1 MMKKI
6 NTTYLIALSALVF
19 ASCSESDGL
28 SSGIPLSKEKIAFA
42 ATLQDGWNGGTS
54 AEAGNSSRAGKPTF
68 SGLAMEQKVLT
79 ANEGLAK
86 PLYLHPLETENTS
99 VMNAM
104 PQTRGVMNES
114 STVGSFGVSAVYSKD
129 GVNYSPLF
137 QNEEAT
143 QNGSYWFTSSN
154 ATWPLD
160 GSVSFY
166 AYAPYNETSLS
177 LQGSDDFVKNKTIR
191 YTANTDFSKQP
202 DFIVAKSES
211 NAFTSSTAN
220 KAVGLSFSHALTAI
234 TFSISADMIPGKVKS
249 ITVSGVYGQGDYDLS
264 KASWASLANPSSTY
278 VITPNDAS
286 VNAGES
292 KALTDKNSA
301 LMMIPQHFGPKAN
314 ANANVSMVF
323 NDGAKD
329 KTVSFSLNGT
339 SWEAGKHIT
348 YVLSSSKITT
358 LKMGDLTYPSGWNS
372 VNDGATHKIRK
383 AYDPNTSA
391 GLFVVNEEKE
401 KKVIEANVQLTYDG
415 TSWSLPAGSK
425 LKFSPQY
432 NYFVYYPYQKGGL
445 PGAPAKDASN
455 IDVTS
460 AEKFFANAIATWKS
474 NNIAA
479 DQSTLEKMNAC
490 DLQIGKASLDE
501 DGCSVSF
508 KMEHAMGLA
517 VLNRESKSVPKHY
530 ILSGYPSYTW
540 DNGTTTL
547 IPSATLSNSQKL
559 YATTNTQGVKVI
571 PPSAASTFSSTST
584 ENDAWTGDVNI
595 TAAANGVGTGT
606 AKIKATKVD
615 YNYTMEVGDIYY
627 SDGAMTHQ
635 NEDLA
640 SVKTP
645 IGIVGYIGNDYWT
658 EKDFDISRKP
668 VGGHALVMCLKTIGS
683 TGSTV
688 DAQEDYKKNGNNG
701 AKVKAYIG
709 NRYAWCSSPSY
720 NRDEK
725 DVENV
730 DSKDKIVKS
739 KNLPYGSGYT
749 ETNAL
754 ITNWGSAAAAVEA
767 AYQAKHY
774 NTLPAPSSK
783 CTGWFLP
790 TAGQYYAVIKTLGAP
805 FSDDW
810 TGIWD
815 GNKSTYPD
823 GGFFRNMTTGTKKN
837 TEDITNNINDKLKK
851 VGDSNY
857 TEFFGSVNTWAW
869 TSSEFSSTRAVGVDS
884 GVDDSKGSGSVRFNN
899 GHGYKTYQDPVRPF
913 LAF

>member
-1 MMKKI
+1 MKKI

-19 ASCSESDGL
+19 ASCSESNEL

-54 AEAGNSSRAGKPTF
+54 AEAGNNSRAGKPIF

-86 PLYLHPLETENTS
+86 PLYLHPLETENTT

-191 YTANTDFSKQP
+191 YTANTDDLSKQP
-202 DFIVAKSES
+202 DLIVAKNEN

-234 TFSISADMIPGKVKS
+234 TFSISADMTPGTVKS
-249 ITVSGVYGQGDYDLS
+249 ITVSGVYGQGDYDFS
-264 KASWASLANPSSTY
+264 NAPWGSLASPSTY
-278 VITPNDAS
+278 AITPNDAS

-301 LMMIPQHFGPKAN
+301 LMMIPQKLGAN
-314 ANANVSMVF
+314 AKVSMVF

-358 LKMGDLTYPSGWNS
+358 LNMGSLTYPSGWNS
-372 VNDGATHKIRK
+372 VNQIRTK
-383 AYDPNTSA
+383 YAPNTSA
-391 GLFVVNEEKE
+391 GLFVVNEEK
-401 KKVIEANVQLTYDG
+401 KVIAANVQLTYNG

-425 LKFSPQY
+425 LKFSPKY
-432 NYFVYYPYQKGGL
+432 SYFVYYPYQDQASLTGL
-445 PGAPAKDASN
+445 PAVNTTIS
-455 IDVTS
+455 DVSISSSTQ
-460 AEKFFANAIATWKS
+460 FFADAIATWKS
-474 NNIAA
+474 RKIAT

-490 DLQIGKASLDE
+490 DLQIGKASLDD

-517 VLNRESKSVPKHY
+517 VLNRESKSLDHFYK
-530 ILSGYPSYTW
+530 LKGYEDYTW
-540 DNGTTTL
+540 SNGSVPTTANGT
-547 IPSATLSNSQKL
+547 ISSGQKL
-559 YATTNTQGVKVI
+559 FSTIATQGIMVVAPNSTVTFTNTSIGKDEWKYKSVPIKINEGNKVY
-571 PPSAASTFSSTST
+571 SG
-584 ENDAWTGDVNI
+584 E
-595 TAAANGVGTGT
+595 
-606 AKIKATKVD
+606 AKLKRQHYDETIYKMD
-615 YNYTMEVGDIYY
+615 VGDIYY
-627 SDGAMTHQ
+627 DNGGITKPSKDEIAAARKNGLT
-635 NEDLA
+635 
-640 SVKTP
+640 T
-645 IGIVGYIGNDYWT
+645 IGIIGYLGNDYWT
-658 EKDFDISRKP
+658 EKDVVISEKP

-683 TGSTV
+683 TSN
-688 DAQEDYKKNGNNG
+688 KN
-701 AKVKAYIG
+701 IG
-709 NRYAWCSSPSY
+709 TGYAWYSSNSNAGRSKVNSISLIADSY
-720 NRDEK
+720 K
-725 DVENV
+725 QT
-730 DSKDKIVKS
+730 
-739 KNLPYGSGYT
+739 YGSGYT

-754 ITNWGSAAAAVEA
+754 ISEWNTAATAATA
-767 AYQAKHY
+767 AYQAKNY
-774 NTLPAPSSK
+774 KTLPANSTK

-790 TAGQYYAVIKTLGAP
+790 SAGQYYAILKGFIGNFSFASDYFASFIIKNGSIA
-805 FSDDW
+805 
-810 TGIWD
+810 
-815 GNKSTYPD
+815 N
-823 GGFFRNMTTGTKKN
+823 
-837 TEDITNNINDKLKK
+837 ITNTINKILSS
-851 VGDSNY
+851 VGDLNY
-857 TEFFGSVNTWAW
+857 TEFFGSINTWAW
-869 TSSEFSSTRAVGVDS
+869 TSSEYSDEYAVGIDS
-884 GVDDSKGSGSVRFNN
+884 GIDDGREEGTIRFFFDGAFYQGKKGEL
-899 GHGYKTYQDPVRPF
+899 PVRPF

>member
-54 AEAGNSSRAGKPTF
+54 AEAGNNSRAGKPTF

-86 PLYLHPLETENTS
+86 PLYLHPLETENTT

-114 STVGSFGVSAVYSKD
+114 STVGSFGVSAVYSK
-129 GVNYSPLF
+129 GGANSSLF

-177 LQGSDDFVKNKTIR
+177 LQGSDAVVKNKTIC

-202 DFIVAKSES
+202 DLIVAKSEN

-234 TFSISADMIPGKVKS
+234 TFSISADMIPGMVKS
-249 ITVSGVYGQGDYDLS
+249 IKVSGVYGQGDYDFS
-264 KASWASLANPSSTY
+264 TGKWIHLANPSTY
-278 VITPNDAS
+278 VIKLDAP
-286 VNAGES
+286 VVAGES
-292 KALTDKNSA
+292 KALTDKTSA
-301 LMMIPQHFGPKAN
+301 LMMIPQDFDAN
-314 ANANVSMVF
+314 ATAKVSMEF
-323 NDGAKD
+323 NDGKKN
-329 KTVSFSLNGT
+329 KTVSFRLNNT
-339 SWEAGKHIT
+339 SWKAGNHIT

-358 LKMGDLTYPSGWNS
+358 LNMGSLTYPTGWNS
-372 VNDGATHKIRK
+372 VNDGATSKIRK
-383 AYDPNTSA
+383 AYDPNDPNSSVYA
-391 GLFVVNEEKE
+391 GLFVVNEKN
-401 KKVIEANVQLTYDG
+401 KVIEANVQLTYDG
-415 TSWSLPAGSK
+415 TSWSLPTGSK

-432 NYFVYYPYQKGGL
+432 SYFVYYPYQDQASLAGL
-445 PGAPAKDASN
+445 PAVNTTVS
-455 IDVTS
+455 DVSISSSTQ
-460 AEKFFANAIATWKS
+460 FFADAIATWKEHK
-474 NNIAA
+474 IAT
-479 DQSTLEKMNAC
+479 DQSTPDKMNAC

-530 ILSGYPSYTW
+530 ILSGYPSYTYTW

-547 IPSATLSNSQKL
+547 IPSDILSNSQKL

-571 PPSAASTFSSTST
+571 PPSAESSFSSKST
-584 ENDAWTGDVNI
+584 GNDAWTGDVNI

-615 YNYTMEVGDIYY
+615 YTYTMAVGDIYY

-635 NEDLA
+635 SEALA
-640 SVKTP
+640 SGKTP
-645 IGIVGYIGNDYWT
+645 IGIVGYLGSDYWT
-658 EKDFDISRKP
+658 EKGVSGK
-668 VGGHALVMCLKTIGS
+668 GGHALVMCLKTIGS
-683 TGSTV
+683 TGKTS
-688 DAQEDYKKNGNNG
+688 
-701 AKVKAYIG
+701 IG
-709 NRYAWCSSPSY
+709 TGYAWYSS
-720 NRDEK
+720 NIDAARTK
-725 DVENV
+725 VT
-730 DSKDKIVKS
+730 SKSDIVNS
-739 KNLPYGSGYT
+739 DYQSYGSGYT

-754 ITNWGSAAAAVEA
+754 IQKWGPNAAA
-767 AYQAKHY
+767 AYQAQNYK
-774 NTLPAPSSK
+774 TLPANSTK

-790 TAGQYYAVIKTLGAP
+790 TAGQYYAVMTTLGAP

-815 GNKSTYPD
+815 GNTSTHPKL
-823 GGFFRNMTTGTKKN
+823 GFFNNMTTVT
-837 TEDITNNINDKLKK
+837 TNINNKLKK

-857 TEFFGSVNTWAW
+857 TEFFGDINTWAW
-869 TSSEFSSTRAVGVDS
+869 TSSEFSSTNAVGVDS
-884 GVDDSKGSGSVRFNN
+884 GVDDDKGSGSVRFGSNL
-899 GHGYKTYQDPVRPF
+899 YTKTSLCPVRPF

>member
-54 AEAGNSSRAGKPTF
+54 AEAGNNSRAGKPTF

-166 AYAPYNETSLS
+166 AYAPYNDASLS

-202 DFIVAKSES
+202 DLIVAKSES

-220 KAVGLSFSHALTAI
+220 KAVGLSFNHALTAI

-249 ITVSGVYGQGDYDLS
+249 ITVSGVYGQGDYDFS
-264 KASWASLANPSSTY
+264 NASWVSLASPSTY
-278 VITPNDAS
+278 VIKPNDAS

-301 LMMIPQHFGPKAN
+301 LMLIPQDLGADAK
-314 ANANVSMVF
+314 VSMVF

-339 SWEAGKHIT
+339 SWTAGKHIT

-358 LKMGDLTYPSGWNS
+358 LNMGSLTYPTGWNS
-372 VNDGATHKIRK
+372 VNTGAKNQIRT
-383 AYDPNTSA
+383 AYDSNTSA
-391 GLFVVNEEKE
+391 GLFVVNEDRK
-401 KKVIEANVQLTYDG
+401 IIAANVQLTYNG

-474 NNIAA
+474 NNIAD
-479 DQSTLEKMNAC
+479 DQSTLDKMNAC
-490 DLQIGKASLDE
+490 DLQIGKATLDE

-517 VLNRESKSVPKHY
+517 EITLGAKTFDNNY
-530 ILSGYPSYTW
+530 YLSNYTSYTW
-540 DNGTTTL
+540 KNGTTTFH
-547 IPSATLSNSQKL
+547 A
-559 YATTNTQGVKVI
+559 YAGISGHSFYKVAAYRYVALVKPDITTDFSCGSTTDPDSWTEKVSVK
-571 PPSAASTFSSTST
+571 P
-584 ENDAWTGDVNI
+584 
-595 TAAANGVGTGT
+595 AANGVDKVT
-606 AKIKATKVD
+606 AISKRTSWPDKS
-615 YNYTMEVGDIYY
+615 YTMEVGDIYY

-635 NEDLA
+635 REDLA
-640 SVKTP
+640 SGKTP
-645 IGIVGYIGNDYWT
+645 IGIVGYLGNNYWT
-658 EKDFDISRKP
+658 EKGVSGK
-668 VGGHALVMCLKTIGS
+668 GGHALVMCLKTIGS
-683 TGSTV
+683 TGKTS
-688 DAQEDYKKNGNNG
+688 
-701 AKVKAYIG
+701 IG
-709 NRYAWCSSPSY
+709 TGYAWYSSNSDAGRPKVNSKSLLVNSY
-720 NRDEK
+720 NQ
-725 DVENV
+725 
-730 DSKDKIVKS
+730 S
-739 KNLPYGSGYT
+739 YGSGYT
-749 ETNAL
+749 ETAAL
-754 ITNWGSAAAAVEA
+754 IQKLGSAAAA
-767 AYQAKHY
+767 AYQAQKY
-774 NTLPAPSSK
+774 NTLPANSSK

-790 TAGQYYAVIKTLGAP
+790 TAGQYYAVMTNLGAP

-815 GNKSTYPD
+815 GNSSTHPK
-823 GGFFRNMTTGTKKN
+823 GGFFDSMTTVTK
-837 TEDITNNINDKLKK
+837 NINDKLKK
-851 VGDSNY
+851 VGDSNH
-857 TEFFGSVNTWAW
+857 TEFFGSINTWAW
-869 TSSEFSSTRAVGVDS
+869 TSSEFSSATAVAIGS
-884 GVDDSKGSGSVRFNN
+884 GVDDSKGSGSVRFFCN
-899 GHGYKTYQDPVRPF
+899 YKTWQLPVRPF